1 MVSPLRGTRL
11 HLMRK
16 RVAVLCA
23 GWVLIAVSIVALVR
37 VRLGVA
43 PYDVLNT
50 AVAKQLGCAT
60 GTASWLSCA
69 VFVTIAFFLGAR
81 PGVGVVAGA
90 FVVGGLVNAGLAV
103 VGDVHVLAIRVVV
116 FALALCVLYAGV
128 CCIILSKTGAG
139 PTELVTVGLMRHGAS
154 IRTARWAVEG
164 TCLGLG
170 AALGGSFGVGTV
182 LILAVSGPV
191 LAYLL
196 PRAGRVLQL
205 EQ

>member
-1 MVSPLRGTRL
+1 
-11 HLMRK
+11 MRK
-16 RVAVLCA
+16 RLTVLCV
-23 GWVLIAVSIVALVR
+23 GWLLIAVSIVALVR

-50 AVAKQLGCAT
+50 AVAKQLGWAT

-69 VFVTIAFFLGAR
+69 VFVTVAFLLGVR
-81 PGVGVVAGA
+81 PGVGMVVGA
-90 FVVGGLVNAGLAV
+90 FVVGGLINGGLAV
-103 VGDVHVLAIRVVV
+103 VGDVQVLAIRVVV
-116 FALALCVLYAGV
+116 FALALCVLYTGV

-139 PTELVTVGLMRHGAS
+139 PTELVTVGLMKRGAS
-154 IRTARWAVEG
+154 VRTARWVVEG

-182 LILAVSGPV
+182 FILAVSGPV
-191 LAYLL
+191 LAFLL
-196 PRAGRVLQL
+196 PRAGRILHL

>member
-1 MVSPLRGTRL
+1 
-11 HLMRK
+11 MRK
-16 RVAVLCA
+16 RLTVLCV
-23 GWVLIAVSIVALVR
+23 GWLLIAVSIVALVR

-50 AVAKQLGCAT
+50 AVAKQLGWAT

-69 VFVTIAFFLGAR
+69 VFVTVAFLLGVR
-81 PGVGVVAGA
+81 PGVGMVAGA
-90 FVVGGLVNAGLAV
+90 FVVGGLINTGLAV
-103 VGDVHVLAIRVVV
+103 VGDVQVLAIRVMV
-116 FALALCVLYAGV
+116 FALALCVLYMGV

-139 PTELVTVGLMRHGAS
+139 PTELVTVGLMQRGAS
-154 IRTARWAVEG
+154 VRTARWAVEG

-182 LILAVSGPV
+182 FILAVSGPV
-191 LAYLL
+191 LAFLL
-196 PRAGRVLQL
+196 PRASHILHL

>member
-1 MVSPLRGTRL
+1 
-11 HLMRK
+11 MRK
-16 RVAVLCA
+16 RVAVLCV

-50 AVAKQLGCAT
+50 AVAKQLGWAA

-90 FVVGGLVNAGLAV
+90 FVVGGFINAGLAV

-164 TCLGLG
+164 ACLGLG